1 MRRFTG
7 MALVAGVIVAVVAGC
22 GILPSSENMSTKL
35 KTEAS
40 TLEQSNYQSTAM
52 MTVQMDNSSQSY
64 YIETAYEA
72 HDTYR
77 IKLGDA
83 NGKINQIIVRNQN
96 GMFIVSPNLKKVFR
110 FNGNWAQNQGHIY
123 LYDQIL
129 QQLAQTK
136 NLKPMKSSK
145 TGYTFEI
152 PAAAGNDV
160 VTKEQVTL
168 TKDLHP
174 KTVVLFDQSGK
185 AIVRID
191 FKTFKTNVKF
201 QQTEFDPNHLV
212 GQGAAKAAM
221 ASATGNGGQ
230 AATTTSGIT
239 GNFGNS
245 GSSVIS
251 PTSGTSDIGYVVPSQ
266 ILNDTLY
273 KDLPSP
279 TGRLLR
285 YMGPHD
291 FVLSESAATPSQNS
305 FPFAQMVDLFGVPAV
320 YTDIGSD
327 KALVW
332 LNNGM
337 QFMLSS
343 KQMNLSQMEQVAIS
357 TMGQVTK

>member
-22 GILPSSENMSTKL
+22 GILPNTENMSAKL

-40 TLEQSNYQSTAM
+40 TLEQSNYESTAM

-83 NGKINQIIVRNQN
+83 NGKVNQIIVRNQN
-96 GMFIVSPNLKKVFR
+96 GMFIVSPSLKKVFR

-129 QQLAQTK
+129 QQLAQAK
-136 NLKPMKSSK
+136 NLKPTNSSNS
-145 TGYTFEI
+145 GYTFEI
-152 PAAAGNDV
+152 PASTGNDV

-174 KTVVLFDQSGK
+174 KTVILFDQSGK
-185 AIVRID
+185 AVVRID

-201 QQTEFDPNHLV
+201 QQVEFDPNHLV
-212 GQGAAKAAM
+212 GQDAAKATL
-221 ASATGNGGQ
+221 ATVGGNGSQ
-230 AATTTSGIT
+230 AAGTGTSQT
-239 GNFGNS
+239 PGNS
-245 GSSVIS
+245 GAGVTS
-251 PTSGTSDIGYVVPSQ
+251 PTTTTTTDMGYVVPSK
-266 ILNDTLY
+266 IFNDTLY

-291 FVLSESAATPSQNS
+291 FVLTESVAQPSQNA
-305 FPFAQMVDLFGVPAV
+305 FQFAQMVDLFGTPAV
-320 YTDIGSD
+320 FTDIGND
-327 KALVW
+327 KQLVW